1 MKLEWIVAALAGG
14 TLALSTAQVV
24 DGSGPDRADR
34 LRQDKLERIEER
46 QEELRQARRNGSI
59 EQLRRMQGAW
69 QLVELRS
76 SVLVDAGRHD
86 ACLVTVA
93 QEFLTIELHAAYFD
107 DQGNEEWSF
116 IQTGTYRLNFD
127 RQGKLLAT
135 LLIGSMDD
143 GEGLTL
149 PREPGEVSVY
159 EVRFDRDSLVLLSDD
174 ASRFTFDR
182 IATGALTRLLYEDTE
197 WLPGREPLAAPV
209 DASAPP
215 RGAEGEAPEPAPAGD
230 QGGTTDPR

>member
-14 TLALSTAQVV
+14 SLALSTAQVV

-93 QEFLTIELHAAYFD
+93 QEFLTIELHAAYCD

-182 IATGALTRLLYEDTE
+182 IATGALTRLLYEDTD